1 MQGIAVSRDP
11 IVLRRDALENLVINE
26 LTYFEN
32 TLPDP
37 RSMEQIT
44 TQVKG
49 MKELAYFIL
58 NHRIQTGT
66 FVGFKF
72 FSKLAVS
79 TSNLSL

>member
-1 MQGIAVSRDP
+1 MQGIAVSRDS

-26 LTYFEN
+26 LAYFEN

-58 NHRIQTGT
+58 NHYEKYQ
-66 FVGFKF
+66 
-72 FSKLAVS
+72 LQ
-79 TSNLSL
+79 